1 MANKPFFIGWAD
13 KVPKGLRFFLGTVC
27 VVLII
32 GFAGAAVIV
41 GATQADPDSGR
52 FRFDFGAQNLEG
64 IVIGGPYPALWV
76 TKGTENIP
84 ADKVILLNG
93 NGKTGVQGRINQY
106 AGKPV
111 AVRGVLMERGTLKML
126 QLGGGDQ
133 GLSPLQG
140 VDADSVVPQAEP
152 LGRWRLSGEICDGRC
167 LAGSMRPG
175 TGLAHKACAN
185 LCISGGQPPVFV
197 STAPVEGEIFFLM
210 TGPGGE
216 AVSAAILDH
225 TAGLVSLE
233 GDLTRMGNMTVLAVD
248 PDSIARP

>member
-1 MANKPFFIGWAD
+1 MKAAQPFFIGWAD
-13 KVPKGLRFFLGTVC
+13 KVPKGLRVFLGAVC
-27 VVLII
+27 ILLTL
-32 GFAGAAVIV
+32 GFAGAAAVI
-41 GATQADPDSGR
+41 GATQADPENGR
-52 FRFDFGAQNLEG
+52 FRFDFGAQDLEG

-76 TKGTENIP
+76 TKGTANIP
-84 ADKVILLNG
+84 ADRVILLNG

-106 AGKPV
+106 AGMPV

-126 QLGGGDQ
+126 QLGGGNQ
-133 GLSPLQG
+133 GLSALETAASG
-140 VDADSVVPQAEP
+140 TVPQAEP

-167 LAGSMRPG
+167 LAGAMRPG

-197 STAPVEGEIFFLM
+197 STSPVEGEIFFLM

-233 GDLTRMGNMTVLAVD
+233 GDLTRIGNMTVLAVD
-248 PDSIARP
+248 PGTIARP